1 MDGSD
6 VKSEVFEDELVWID
20 DEDPLV
26 TRDTEVGG
34 KEMMGDVAVT
44 GVSLCVK
51 AENADQVFI

>member
-34 KEMMGDVAVT
+34 KEMILKWVVRR
-44 GVSLCVK
+44 
-51 AENADQVFI
+51 

>member
-20 DEDPLV
+20 DEDPLL

-34 KEMMGDVAVT
+34 KEVILKWVVRREWEM
-44 GVSLCVK
+44 
-51 AENADQVFI
+51 